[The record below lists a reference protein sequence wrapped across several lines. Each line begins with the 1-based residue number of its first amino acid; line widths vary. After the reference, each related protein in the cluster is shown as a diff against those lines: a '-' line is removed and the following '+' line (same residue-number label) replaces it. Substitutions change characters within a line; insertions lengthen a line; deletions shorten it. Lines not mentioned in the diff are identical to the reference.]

1 MRLAVLL
8 LSVALAGCATNHV
21 NTGLEALN
29 RGDLN
34 TAEAHFNAGVQ
45 QGDPA
50 AYNNLGVVAERR
62 GHMEAAVTYYT
73 LAARYAVPIA
83 IQNLARLG
91 KPIPAPDLANA
102 QAARQASNAA
112 GTAATL
118 QILQSIQPRPAPAPR
133 APVNCTSRRVG
144 NTVQTDCW

>member
-1 MRLAVLL
+1 MKRLSLL
-8 LSVALAGCATNHV
+8 CLVLAGCAANPV

-34 TAEAHFNAGVQ
+34 TAEAHFNAGAR
-45 QGDPA
+45 QGDPM
-50 AYNNLGVVAERR
+50 AYNNLGVVSERR

-91 KPIPAPDLANA
+91 RPIPAPDLANA

-118 QILQSIQPRPAPAPR
+118 QFLQAIQPRPAPPPR
-133 APVNCTSRRVG
+133 APVNCTSRVIG

>member
-34 TAEAHFNAGVQ
+34 TAEAHFNEGARLGE
-45 QGDPA
+45 PM

-73 LAARYAVPIA
+73 LAARYGVPLAVS
-83 IQNLARLG
+83 NLARLG
-91 KPIPAPDLANA
+91 RPVPQPDLANA
-102 QAARQASNAA
+102 RAQRQASSAA
-112 GTAATL
+112 ETAATMQIIRAL
-118 QILQSIQPRPAPAPR
+118 QPPPAPAPR